1 MEIDRFIKAI
11 SGAVVEAQN
20 SVQQHHLGV
29 LWQYF
34 HDGAPVA
41 AEFSLPRV
49 DPATGQQ
56 TSVKVSVP
64 LMTLVNHAQLGIE
77 EMRVTMQVDMS
88 ETAPPGGAKP
98 EEPPARGA
106 AAAPGWR
113 APEYRPALAVS
124 TTAGKQPGAPGMAHI
139 TLSIKAAETPEGLA
153 RLLEHLNKSL

>member
-20 SVQQHHLGV
+20 SVQQQHLGT
-29 LWQYF
+29 LWQFF
-34 HDGAPVA
+34 HEGAPVSV
-41 AEFSLPRV
+41 ELNLPRV

-56 TSVKVSVP
+56 APVKVSVP

-77 EMRVTMQVDMS
+77 EMQVTMQVDMS
-88 ETAPPGGAKP
+88 ETSPPPGAEGKVASGP
-98 EEPPARGA
+98 SP
-106 AAAPGWR
+106 APGWR
-113 APEYRPALAVS
+113 APEYHPVLGVA
-124 TTAGKQPGAPGMAHI
+124 TTTGKQPGAPGMANV